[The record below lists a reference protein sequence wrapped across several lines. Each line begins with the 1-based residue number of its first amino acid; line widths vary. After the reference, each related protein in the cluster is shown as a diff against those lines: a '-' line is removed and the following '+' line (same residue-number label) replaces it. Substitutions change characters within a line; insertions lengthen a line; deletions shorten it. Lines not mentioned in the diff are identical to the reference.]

1 MLMVFMGIYCPG
13 YVEDKCCVT
22 RGPKPGK
29 VSVQVLLISVLSR
42 NGMNNQVQGDWSRTT
57 SHKLSCKKLAKRKE
71 VSFINEY
78 CYL

>member
-22 RGPKPGK
+22 IESKPIK

-42 NGMNNQVQGDWSRTT
+42 NGMNKAQG
-57 SHKLSCKKLAKRKE
+57 
-71 VSFINEY
+71 Y
-78 CYL
+78 